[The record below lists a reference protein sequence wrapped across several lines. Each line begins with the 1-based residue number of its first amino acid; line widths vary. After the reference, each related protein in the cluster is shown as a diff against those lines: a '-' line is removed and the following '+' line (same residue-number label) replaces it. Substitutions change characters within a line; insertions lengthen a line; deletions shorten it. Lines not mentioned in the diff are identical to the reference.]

1 MCLAFHDDVTLGEHA
16 VLGKFLSKTWK
27 FAGEN
32 APATTVTGVPPSTTY
47 RIRQA
52 READAEA
59 IRAIYNHEVEFETST
74 FDLVPRTL
82 EAQRQWIAARS
93 GAFSAIVA
101 VDANDVV
108 VGFGA
113 LSEYKD
119 RAAYKTTVED
129 SVYVDRSL
137 GRNGIGRLLL
147 TTLLDQ
153 AEASGFHSV
162 IARIEASSASSRGLH
177 ESCGFGLVGIER
189 EIGRKFGRWLD
200 VAHMQ
205 CVLHERASR
214 AKRP

>member
-1 MCLAFHDDVTLGEHA
+1 MRTTVADVSSLVAFH
-16 VLGKFLSKTWK
+16 
-27 FAGEN
+27 
-32 APATTVTGVPPSTTY
+32 
-47 RIRQA
+47 IRQA
-52 READAEA
+52 REDDAEA
-59 IRAIYNHEVEFETST
+59 IRTIYNHEVEFETST
-74 FDLVPRTL
+74 FDLVPRSL

-101 VDANDVV
+101 VDENDTV

-129 SVYVDRSL
+129 SVYVNRAL
-137 GRNGIGRLLL
+137 GRHGIGRLIL

-162 IARIEASSASSRGLH
+162 IARIEASSAPSRGLH
-177 ESCGFGLVGIER
+177 ESCGFALVGIER

-205 CVLHERASR
+205 CLLHERASR
-214 AKRP
+214 AVRS